1 MIYSNAPI
9 REAVLDIRVS
19 GLDSKN
25 FDDFQQLW
33 APIENTYPNI
43 RRINR
48 LEGTFNIDENGVDK
62 SKDEITSNFRGVVF
76 STERQNK
83 QVQFRIDGFTHNF
96 LAPYS
101 NWDEFKSEAKK
112 LWNIYINK
120 FPEANIERMALRYIN
135 RIVIPRP
142 FDHIEEFVINVPP
155 IPKVL
160 PQVYKTFFSQ
170 IEIPC
175 DDNDCVT
182 LINTTIETPT
192 SKEVPII
199 LDIDVFKTINE
210 NFNFDDFDYIRNV
223 KNSIFESCIT
233 DKTRELFK

>member
-19 GLDSKN
+19 GLDNKN
-25 FDDFQQLW
+25 FDDFDNLFNLIKEDFPNKRRMNTLQGSFS
-33 APIENTYPNI
+33 IE
-43 RRINR
+43 
-48 LEGTFNIDENGVDK
+48 VDNK
-62 SKDEITSNFRGVVF
+62 NASDEIISNFQGVIF
-76 STERQNK
+76 STEKQNR
-83 QVQFRIDGFTHNF
+83 QVQFRRDGFTYNF
-96 LAPYS
+96 LAPYT
-101 NWDEFKSEAKK
+101 NWNELKTESQR
-112 LWNIYINK
+112 LWNFYLNE
-120 FPEANIERMALRYIN
+120 FPELRIERMALRYIN
-135 RIVIPRP
+135 RIAVPIP
-142 FDHIEEFVINVPP
+142 FDNIEEFVVNLPP

-160 PQVYKTFFSQ
+160 PQVYKSFFSQ

-175 DDNDCVT
+175 DDNGCTT
-182 LINTTIETPT
+182 LINTTIETPS

-199 LDIDVFKTINE
+199 LDIDVFKLVEE